1 MVIDNF
7 TNRLNQAMK
16 IRNMRQVDLVN
27 KTKDVMRQ
35 HIENYRGN
43 GIDKTLLSKYING
56 AANAGNDNLFVLA
69 EALDVNEAWL
79 LGYDVPM
86 ERQEDISN
94 YKEEEIKLLTEIL
107 TRKGF
112 LDKDEKITEED
123 FNKLIEF
130 AKANK
135 QFIMNDKK

>member
-7 TNRLNQAMK
+7 TNRLNQAMR

-56 AANAGNDNLFVLA
+56 AANAGNDNLFILA

-94 YKEEEIKLLTEIL
+94 
-107 TRKGF
+107 
-112 LDKDEKITEED
+112 
-123 FNKLIEF
+123 
-130 AKANK
+130 
-135 QFIMNDKK
+135 